1 MDASVVYLVKFWVSP
16 EGQREVFA
24 WLDGGHNAEVLAQP
38 GFRYFQR
45 IRLEQDAEDGWLA
58 YAMVYGLDSRE
69 ALENYFGNTALHA
82 KFNAERAPFA
92 HHLRMDRAWG
102 QVERTLT
109 R

>member
-1 MDASVVYLVKFWVSP
+1 MDAAVVYLVKFWVAP

-24 WLDGGHNAEVLAQP
+24 WLDGGHHAEVLAQP
-38 GFRYFQR
+38 GFTSFQR

-58 YAMVYGLDSRE
+58 YAMVYGVESRE
-69 ALENYFGNTALHA
+69 ALQNYFDDKALHA
-82 KFNAERAPFA
+82 KFAAERAPFV

-102 QVERTLT
+102 RVERALT